1 MNPVA
6 FAESIAVK
14 TSAPRRQGLRGALRF
29 HALLVRD
36 ERNFTGKGGLFCK
49 PGNGLGSIVVAVIG
63 QAGELRQH
71 VQPAVHNGRTRRIAV
86 TARQFDLHDGD
97 KVVAVKAQQQVF
109 VDSLTVVVDVQ
120 PDQSVFAVD
129 IVRLII
135 L

>member
-36 ERNFTGKGGLFCK
+36 ERNFTGKGVASFRK

-97 KVVAVKAQQQVF
+97 KVVAVKAQ
-109 VDSLTVVVDVQ
+109 
-120 PDQSVFAVD
+120 
-129 IVRLII
+129 
-135 L
+135 